1 MLNGIK
7 TLLASILVV
16 CLFLPLSSC
25 QYQVHERHSAEPVD
39 KTEYYYAVPDKVR
52 YDKVWRFAP
61 AVIFVLPFALS
72 LTALLRRKIT
82 VKENLSGIFVSSS
95 IISYIMVYHYLTAL
109 ELGGYLALSASIAY
123 LLLSV
128 IGTIIGVR
136 LYLESRSDHH
146 SP

>member
-7 TLLASILVV
+7 TLLASVLIL

-25 QYQVHERHSAEPVD
+25 QYQVHDRNSAEPVD
-39 KTEYYYAVPDKVR
+39 KIEYYYAVPDKVR
-52 YDKVWRFAP
+52 YDKIWRFAP
-61 AVIFVLPFALS
+61 AVVFALPFLLS
-72 LTALLRRKIT
+72 LTALLRRKVTI
-82 VKENLSGIFVSSS
+82 KENLSGIVLSSV
-95 IISYIMVYHYLTAL
+95 IASYIVLYHYFTAL
-109 ELGGYLALSASIAY
+109 KLGGYLALGASIGY

-136 LYLESRSDHH
+136 LYLESRSDYH